1 MLYGCTLVDVAD
13 NLFDAIDTNLKQ
25 EGHCLVAEMVVKSE
39 QETLDR
45 KQVGWKSGFS
55 EPDTG
60 ERIADNLR
68 RY

>member
-39 QETLDR
+39 QEMLDR
-45 KQVGWKSGFS
+45 KLFTCSRQ
-55 EPDTG
+55 
-60 ERIADNLR
+60 R
-68 RY
+68 RAKYMQSQQL